1 MTHSANITSL
11 DSLSSL
17 KAALVEFDAAV
28 RHALVALELES
39 RRPLEWIEHDRTRY
53 WPAQVRKASDAVSE
67 ARLALARCETS
78 STDERPRDCYD
89 ERKALERA
97 KRRLHLAEAKVEAV
111 RRWRHQLKKHA
122 EEFLVETARL
132 RAYLDSDFSRAIGSL
147 EKMLAAL
154 DQYVAP
160 AGQPATAP
168 MAEGAGDARG

>member
-1 MTHSANITSL
+1 MTQSANITSL
-11 DSLSSL
+11 ESLSSL

-39 RRPLEWIEHDRTRY
+39 HRPLEWIEHDRTRY
-53 WPAQVRKASDAVSE
+53 WPVQVRKASDAVSE

-78 STDERPRDCYD
+78 TTGERPRDCYQ
-89 ERKALERA
+89 ERKALEKV

-132 RAYLDSDFSRAIGSL
+132 RAYLDSDFLRAIGSL
-147 EKMLAAL
+147 EKMLEAL
-154 DQYVAP
+154 DQYVAQG
-160 AGQPATAP
+160 GQPQ
-168 MAEGAGDARG
+168 AEGESDARG